1 MTTLFRIAMMA
12 SAALGLGLS
21 PMQRAEAHGVE
32 SSLRY
37 LDGQLQ
43 LTSSFSTG
51 EPVEGAVVR
60 LMQADGTPG
69 EELGRIDA
77 EGQLTM
83 TLPALA
89 DGLVDLQVDGGPGH
103 RDYLTLP
110 LNQGQVNLDEVVVNP
125 RTRNDLNWAM
135 APALLGMV
143 GLMVKVRGL
152 QQQRRSSHG

>member
-1 MTTLFRIAMMA
+1 MTSLFRIAVMA

-89 DGLVDLQVDGGPGH
+89 DGLVDLHSFGPQLIDLGAQS
-103 RDYLTLP
+103 LIEL
-110 LNQGQVNLDEVVVNP
+110 VNL
-125 RTRNDLNWAM
+125 
-135 APALLGMV
+135 ALSGIV
-143 GLMVKVRGL
+143 AVL
-152 QQQRRSSHG
+152 QAVF